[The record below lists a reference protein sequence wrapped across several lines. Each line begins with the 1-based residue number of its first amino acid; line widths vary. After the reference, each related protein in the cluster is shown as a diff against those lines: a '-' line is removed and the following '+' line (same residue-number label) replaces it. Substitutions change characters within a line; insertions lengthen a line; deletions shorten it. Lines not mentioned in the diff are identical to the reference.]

1 MIANHK
7 LLIDK
12 NCPMC
17 NMYGK
22 TFKKFN
28 MLDQDSITPYQV
40 VGAEL
45 TEKIDMHRAQN
56 EVAFHDSVTGKTV
69 YGLDSMIE
77 IFSQGNNWIKKPLLF
92 PLVYHPLLQ
101 LYKFI
106 TYNRKVIAGN
116 KKSPPADRVCEP
128 DFNYFYRSMFILL
141 AALFTGF
148 VLNSYTIHISS
159 YFGLKMPWFVEYM
172 ICFGQVVWQGSMI
185 LLWSRKNCWD
195 YLGNMSAVSTLGGL
209 LLLPL
214 LFLNWFVHFGAI
226 VFLIYFVFV
235 VCVMLM
241 EHLRRY
247 ANMDLGYL
255 PTLSWVTFRAVVL
268 TIILITFS

>member
-1 MIANHK
+1 MIQNHK

-17 NMYGK
+17 NIYGK

-28 MLDQDSITPYQV
+28 MLDQESITPYQN

-45 TEKIDMHRAQN
+45 TDKINMHRAQN
-56 EVAFHDSVTGKTV
+56 EVAFHDTVTGKTI

-77 IFSQGNNWIKKPLLF
+77 IFSQGNHWIKKSLKF
-92 PLVYHPLLQ
+92 PLIYSPLLQ

-128 DFNYFYRSMFILL
+128 DFNYFYRSMFILF

-148 VLNSYTIHISS
+148 VLNNYTIHISS
-159 YFGLKMPWFVEYM
+159 FFSVTMPWYVEYLV
-172 ICFGQVVWQGSMI
+172 CFGQMAWQGTMI
-185 LLWSRKNCWD
+185 LLWSSKNSWD

-209 LLLPL
+209 LLLPML
-214 LFLNWFVHFGAI
+214 LLNSFMELSAI
-226 VFLIYFVFV
+226 VLMLYFAFV

-241 EHLRRY
+241 EHLRRC
-247 ANMDLGYL
+247 ANMNLGYL
-255 PTLSWVTFRAVVL
+255 PTVSWVAFRVVAL
-268 TIILITFS
+268 SIIITLFS